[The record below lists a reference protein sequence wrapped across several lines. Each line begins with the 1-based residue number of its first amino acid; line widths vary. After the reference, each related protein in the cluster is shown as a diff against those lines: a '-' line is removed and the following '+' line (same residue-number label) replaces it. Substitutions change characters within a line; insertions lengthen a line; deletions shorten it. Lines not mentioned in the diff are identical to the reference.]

1 MQALFLYSLYMRRI
15 GVLLAILALYLVPVG
30 ASAADVVADQDV
42 FLRGKVTEIVDE
54 RVEPI
59 SGTEQSHTTQRILVE
74 LEGDARGS
82 ITLHNDYTPLAVGDS
97 VYIRQSRNT
106 LDGSI
111 AYTVADIYRLPVLWV
126 LFGLFLACLF
136 FFGGLQGVRGL
147 IALALSF
154 FLIGYALLPGL
165 LAGYPPVLIALVVSS
180 LIVVVG
186 SYITHGV
193 NRTTSAAVVGM
204 LCTIGITGALAY
216 MAVDL
221 AHLTGYAQE
230 ESVYLRF
237 GAGASIDLAGL
248 LLGGIMIGLLGV
260 LYDIAI
266 GQAIAVEEL
275 MRHGK
280 LSAVDAYR
288 RGIRIGREHIGALV
302 NTLAIAYVG
311 ASLPLML
318 LLVSSDLGLPYLL
331 NSEIVAAEIIRTLV
345 GSIGLILAVPITT
358 AIAVYLVRPMREAD
372 GEVQH
377 AHAEHRHSARE

>member
-1 MQALFLYSLYMRRI
+1 M
-15 GVLLAILALYLVPVG
+15 
-30 ASAADVVADQDV
+30 
-42 FLRGKVTEIVDE
+42 FLRGEVVEVLDE
-54 RVEPI
+54 RIEPI
-59 SGTEQSHTTQRILVE
+59 SGTSAEHTTQRLRVKLRE
-74 LEGDARGS
+74 SGAVVDL
-82 ITLHNDYTPLAVGDS
+82 LNDYAPLAAGDS
-97 VYIRQSRNT
+97 IYIRQSTNAF
-106 LDGSI
+106 DGSI
-111 AYTVADIYRLPVLWV
+111 AYTVADIYRLPVLWG
-126 LFGLFLACLF
+126 LLGLFIACLF

-154 FLIGYALLPGL
+154 FFIGYLLFPGL
-165 LAGYPPVLIALVVSS
+165 LAGYSPVAVALGVSA
-180 LIVVVG
+180 LIVVIG

-193 NRTTSAAVVGM
+193 NRTTSAAVIGM
-204 LCTIGITGALAY
+204 LCTIAATGVLAY
-216 MAVDL
+216 ISVHL
-221 AHLTGYAQE
+221 AQLTGYAQE

-266 GQAIAVEEL
+266 GQAVAVEEL

-280 LSAVDAYR
+280 LSMRDAYR

-318 LLVSSDLGLPYLL
+318 LFTSSDLGLSYLL

-358 AIAVYLVRPMREAD
+358 AIAVYLVRAVGEANGD
-372 GEVQH
+372 IQH
-377 AHAEHRHSARE
+377 AHAEHRHGARQ